1 MWGFVDCTRYYMSAG
16 RPNVVLFNASLRVE
30 THEKVALLV
39 RPGQGKSTIMRM
51 LAGLDRP
58 NRAPSCA
65 MPGCPL
71 GYSGGFHADMSGDAT
86 SAISPACGRRPRA
99 PLSA

>member
-39 RPGQGKSTIMRM
+39 RPGQGKSTIMRCSRVST
-51 LAGLDRP
+51 GP
-58 NRAPSCA
+58 IGAPSCA
-65 MPGCPL
+65 MRAVGRSVMPA
-71 GYSGGFHADMSGDAT
+71 GFMPT
-86 SAISPACGRRPRA
+86 
-99 PLSA
+99 